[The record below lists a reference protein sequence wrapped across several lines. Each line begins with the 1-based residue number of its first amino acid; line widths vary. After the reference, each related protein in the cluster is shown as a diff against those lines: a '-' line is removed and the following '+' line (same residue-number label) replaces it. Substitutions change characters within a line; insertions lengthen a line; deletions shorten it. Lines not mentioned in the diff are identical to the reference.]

1 MIEQHTATGVRIVI
15 GITLSSEQ
23 IRTAP
28 ADIRQWIEREVA
40 TSLGLQ
46 SPSANANRQ
55 SGEQLAVCSPDE
67 VATLLSDIQ
76 GVLPAVNVFF
86 EFGRQ
91 GAVIGPSR
99 VEAFRLLDIAHH
111 ARLQN
116 VGQVIAC
123 LDIINETLGRI
134 RGDNNAKFCGF
145 DHEGHCFIA
154 METQQNILRLWQ
166 DVITDQQLASDGQN
180 GISSQLKPENPS
192 QPTNGNVDE
201 AVVRQATAA
210 VPNQAAAI

>member
-1 MIEQHTATGVRIVI
+1 MI

-40 TSLGLQ
+40 TSLGFQ

-55 SGEQLAVCSPDE
+55 SGGQLAACSPDE
-67 VATLLSDIQ
+67 VATLLSEIQ

-91 GAVIGPSR
+91 GAVMGPSR

-111 ARLQN
+111 TRLPD

-123 LDIINETLGRI
+123 LNLISEALGRI
-134 RGDNNAKFCGF
+134 RGDNNARFCGF
-145 DHEGHCFIA
+145 DHEGHCFVA
-154 METQQNILRLWQ
+154 METQQSILHLWQ
-166 DVITDQQLASDGQN
+166 DVLAAQQLASDGRD
-180 GISSQLKPENPS
+180 GIPSPLKPGSPLEPANA
-192 QPTNGNVDE
+192 NVDE
-201 AVVRQATAA
+201 TAIREATAA
-210 VPNQAAAI
+210 VSNQAAAV

>member
-1 MIEQHTATGVRIVI
+1 MI

-23 IRTAP
+23 IRVAP

-40 TSLGLQ
+40 TSLGLP

-55 SGEQLAVCSPDE
+55 SGEQLAACSPDE
-67 VATLLSDIQ
+67 VATLLSEIQ

-111 ARLQN
+111 TRLPDI
-116 VGQVIAC
+116 GQVIAC
-123 LDIINETLGRI
+123 LDIINEALGRI
-134 RGDNNAKFCGF
+134 RGDNNARFCGL

-154 METQQNILRLWQ
+154 METQQSILHLWQ
-166 DVITDQQLASDGQN
+166 DVLAAQQLAPDGQN
-180 GISSQLKPENPS
+180 EIPSQSKPESPS
-192 QPTNGNVDE
+192 EPANANIDE
-201 AVVRQATAA
+201 AAIREATAA
-210 VPNQAAAI
+210 VSNQAAAV